1 MIKEKL
7 LTLPKKPGCYLMKD
21 KEGTIIYVGKA
32 INLYNRVNSY
42 FRGAH
47 DYKTTKLVS
56 SIVDFDYIVTKSE
69 KEALIL
75 EYNLIKQYDPYF
87 NIVFKDDKSY
97 PYILLSDSPEPYVS
111 IIRLKKNQKVKGRL
125 FGPFPDVG
133 AARNTLDILNKL
145 YPTRKC
151 ERMQDSLCLYYHIK
165 SCLGYCEIEADKNE
179 CKNIKNR
186 ITGFLK
192 GETAETLKDLKT
204 RMNEASE
211 NLNFEEAL
219 KYRDLINDINNVTSK
234 QDVQINSKEDFDV
247 FSYAVEDGYISITG
261 LFIRNGKLLSSNR
274 FIDYL
279 ICDAPNFVSSYIYQY
294 YEINPKPKNLF
305 VDNDILVY
313 LDGAIEDLNVNTVS
327 RGKKYQLLKQARLN
341 SEEYLKQNRK
351 IVTRK
356 EDYSRNLEEEFKRI
370 FKSDIKRIE
379 LFDNSHTGGVNTVAA
394 MVVYKDFKPSKK
406 DYRLFKLEEGA
417 DDLKSMKEVMYRR
430 YFRVLSENLE
440 RPDLIIVD
448 GARIQI
454 EAAKEILTSLDLDIT
469 LCGLGKDDHHNTA
482 YLMDAELN
490 KIDIDPDSNLF
501 FFLASMQ
508 DEVHRFAINYHKKL
522 RQKNMYRSKLD
533 GIEGLGEKS
542 RLKLLRK
549 YKTITN
555 ISRQSVEELST
566 VLPLKVAERL
576 YNSLRENKNDTEPE

>member
-179 CKNIKNR
+179 CENIKNR

-313 LDGAIEDLNVNTVS
+313 LYGAIEDLNVNTVS

>member
-179 CKNIKNR
+179 CENIKNR

-192 GETAETLKDLKT
+192 GETAETLKDLKA

-313 LDGAIEDLNVNTVS
+313 LDGAIENLNVNTVS

-482 YLMDAELN
+482 YLMDADFN
-490 KIDIDPDSNLF
+490 KIEIDPDSNLF

-576 YNSLRENKNDTEPE
+576 YNSLRENENDTEPE

>member
-179 CKNIKNR
+179 CENIKNR

-192 GETAETLKDLKT
+192 GETAETLKDLKA

-313 LDGAIEDLNVNTVS
+313 LDGAIENLNVNTVS

-482 YLMDAELN
+482 YLMDADFN
-490 KIDIDPDSNLF
+490 KIEIDPDSNLF

-533 GIEGLGEKS
+533 DIEGLGEKS

>member
-179 CKNIKNR
+179 CENIKNR

-313 LDGAIEDLNVNTVS
+313 LDGAIEALNVNTVS

>member
-111 IIRLKKNQKVKGRL
+111 IIRLKKNQKVKGKL

-179 CKNIKNR
+179 CENIKNR

>member
-179 CKNIKNR
+179 CENIKNR
-186 ITGFLK
+186 ITAFLK
-192 GETAETLKDLKT
+192 GETAETLKDLKA

-394 MVVYKDFKPSKK
+394 MVVYKVFKPSKK

-576 YNSLRENKNDTEPE
+576 YNSLRENENDTEPE

>member
-7 LTLPKKPGCYLMKD
+7 LTLPKKPGCYLMKG

-179 CKNIKNR
+179 CENIKNR

-313 LDGAIEDLNVNTVS
+313 LDGAIENLNVNTVS

-576 YNSLRENKNDTEPE
+576 YNSLRENENDTEPE

>member
-179 CKNIKNR
+179 CENIKNR

-501 FFLASMQ
+501 FFLASIQ

>member
-179 CKNIKNR
+179 CENIKNR

-313 LDGAIEDLNVNTVS
+313 LDGAIEDLNVNTVR

-379 LFDNSHTGGVNTVAA
+379 LFDNSHTGGINTVAA

>member
-179 CKNIKNR
+179 CENIKNR

-192 GETAETLKDLKT
+192 GETAETLKDLKA

-370 FKSDIKRIE
+370 FKGDIKRIE

-482 YLMDAELN
+482 YLMDADLN

>member
-179 CKNIKNR
+179 CENIKNR

-313 LDGAIEDLNVNTVS
+313 LDGAIENLNVNTVS

-356 EDYSRNLEEEFKRI
+356 VDYSRNLEEEFKRI

-482 YLMDAELN
+482 YLMDADFN
-490 KIDIDPDSNLF
+490 KIEIDPDSNLF

>member
-179 CKNIKNR
+179 CENIKNR

-204 RMNEASE
+204 KMNEASE

-533 GIEGLGEKS
+533 GI
-542 RLKLLRK
+542 
-549 YKTITN
+549 
-555 ISRQSVEELST
+555 
-566 VLPLKVAERL
+566 
-576 YNSLRENKNDTEPE
+576 

>member
-179 CKNIKNR
+179 CENIKNR

-542 RLKLLRK
+542 RVKLLRK
-549 YKTITN
+549 YRTITN

>member
-56 SIVDFDYIVTKSE
+56 SIADFDYIVTKSE

-97 PYILLSDSPEPYVS
+97 PYILLSDSPEPYIS

-179 CKNIKNR
+179 CENIKNR

-305 VDNDILVY
+305 VDNDILIY
-313 LDGAIEDLNVNTVS
+313 LDGAIEGLSVNTVTK
-327 RGKKYQLLKQARLN
+327 GKKYQLLKQAKVN
-341 SEEYLKQNRK
+341 SEEYLKQNKK

-356 EDYSRNLEEEFKRI
+356 EDYSKNLEVEFRRI
-370 FKSDIKRIE
+370 FKKDIKRIE

-430 YFRVLSENLE
+430 YFRVLSEDLE

-454 EAAKEILTSLDLDIT
+454 EAAKEILNSLDMDIT
-469 LCGLGKDDHHNTA
+469 LCGLGKDEHHNTA
-482 YLMDAELN
+482 YLMDSELN
-490 KIDIDPDSNLF
+490 KIDIEADSNLF
-501 FFLASMQ
+501 FFLAAMQ

-549 YKTITN
+549 YKSINN
-555 ISRQSVEELST
+555 ISKQSVEELST
-566 VLPLKVAERL
+566 VIPAKVAQRL
-576 YNSLRENKNDTEPE
+576 YNSLREKNDDTDSE

>member
-179 CKNIKNR
+179 CENIKNR

-192 GETAETLKDLKT
+192 GETAETLKNLKT

-313 LDGAIEDLNVNTVS
+313 LDGAIENLNVNTVS

>member
-179 CKNIKNR
+179 CENIKNR

-192 GETAETLKDLKT
+192 GETAETLKDLKA

-370 FKSDIKRIE
+370 FKSDVKRIE

-482 YLMDAELN
+482 YLMDADFN
-490 KIDIDPDSNLF
+490 KIEIDPDSNLF

>member
-111 IIRLKKNQKVKGRL
+111 IIRLKKNQKAKGRL

-179 CKNIKNR
+179 CENIKNR

-417 DDLKSMKEVMYRR
+417 NDLKSMKEVMYRR

>member
-179 CKNIKNR
+179 CENIKNR
-186 ITGFLK
+186 ITAFLK

-482 YLMDAELN
+482 YLMDADFN
-490 KIDIDPDSNLF
+490 KIEIDPDSNLF

-566 VLPLKVAERL
+566 VLPSKVAERL
-576 YNSLRENKNDTEPE
+576 YNSLRENENDTEPE

>member
-21 KEGTIIYVGKA
+21 KNGTIIYVGKA

-179 CKNIKNR
+179 CENIKNR

-211 NLNFEEAL
+211 NLSFEEAL

-313 LDGAIEDLNVNTVS
+313 LDGAIENLNVNTVS

-440 RPDLIIVD
+440 RPELIIVD

-482 YLMDAELN
+482 YLMDADFN
-490 KIDIDPDSNLF
+490 KIEIDPDSNLF

>member
-179 CKNIKNR
+179 CENIKNL

>member
-179 CKNIKNR
+179 CENIKNR

-247 FSYAVEDGYISITG
+247 FSYVVEDGYISITG

-313 LDGAIEDLNVNTVS
+313 LDGAIENLNVNTVS

-482 YLMDAELN
+482 YLMDTDFN
-490 KIDIDPDSNLF
+490 KIEIDPDSNLF

>member
-179 CKNIKNR
+179 CENIKNR

-192 GETAETLKDLKT
+192 GETADTLKDLKT

>member
-179 CKNIKNR
+179 CENIKNR

-508 DEVHRFAINYHKKL
+508 DVVHRFAINYHKKL

>member
-179 CKNIKNR
+179 CENIKNR
-186 ITGFLK
+186 ITAFLK

-482 YLMDAELN
+482 YLMDADFN
-490 KIDIDPDSNLF
+490 KIEIDPDSNLF

>member
-179 CKNIKNR
+179 CENIKNR

-192 GETAETLKDLKT
+192 GETAETLKDLKA

-469 LCGLGKDDHHNTA
+469 LCGLGKDDNHNTA
-482 YLMDAELN
+482 YLMDADFN
-490 KIDIDPDSNLF
+490 KIEIDPDSNLF

>member
-179 CKNIKNR
+179 CENIKNR

-313 LDGAIEDLNVNTVS
+313 LDGAIENLNVNTVS

-370 FKSDIKRIE
+370 FKSDVKRIE

-482 YLMDAELN
+482 YLMDTDFN
-490 KIDIDPDSNLF
+490 KIEIDPDSNLF

>member
-179 CKNIKNR
+179 CENIKNR

-379 LFDNSHTGGVNTVAA
+379 LFDNSHTGGVDTVAA

-490 KIDIDPDSNLF
+490 KIAIDPDSNLF

>member
-179 CKNIKNR
+179 CENIKNR

-313 LDGAIEDLNVNTVS
+313 LDGAIENLNVNTVS

-482 YLMDAELN
+482 YLMDADLN
-490 KIDIDPDSNLF
+490 KIEIDPDSNLF

>member
-21 KEGTIIYVGKA
+21 KNGTIIYVGKA

-47 DYKTTKLVS
+47 DYKTTKMVS

-179 CKNIKNR
+179 CENIKNR

-192 GETAETLKDLKT
+192 GETAETLKDLKA

>member
-179 CKNIKNR
+179 CENIKNR

-313 LDGAIEDLNVNTVS
+313 LDGAIENLNVNTVS

-454 EAAKEILTSLDLDIT
+454 EAAKEILTSLDLDII